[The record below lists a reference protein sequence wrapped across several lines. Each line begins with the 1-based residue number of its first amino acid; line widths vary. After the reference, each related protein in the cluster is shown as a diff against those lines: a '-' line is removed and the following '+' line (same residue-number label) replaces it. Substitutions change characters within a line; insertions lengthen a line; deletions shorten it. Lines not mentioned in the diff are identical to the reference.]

1 MLNVMSE
8 GTGDAGSGRY
18 DIERLLGLLREAPIR
33 IAAATE
39 GVDPARLHERTA
51 TEPWS
56 VNDILAHLRAA
67 ADTRERFIARMATGE
82 HATLSYQSPRSELR
96 KTNYVDLP
104 YADNLAA
111 FRSQRASL
119 VERLEALPAEHWSR
133 GSLIRDRP
141 ETVASYVRYLTDHE
155 TAHCEQIETL
165 LR

>member
-1 MLNVMSE
+1 
-8 GTGDAGSGRY
+8 
-18 DIERLLGLLREAPIR
+18 
-33 IAAATE
+33 
-39 GVDPARLHERTA
+39 
-51 TEPWS
+51 
-56 VNDILAHLRAA
+56 
-67 ADTRERFIARMATGE
+67 MATGE

-104 YADNLAA
+104 FAENLAA

-119 VERLEALPAEHWSR
+119 VDRLEALPAEHWSR